1 MSKYKDENR
10 NDNSS
15 SLQSTLVFDAL
26 MFTNPSPGQ
35 MHLDQVEGDENV
47 RESRVSMFN
56 SAANKQYLTPS
67 SSIKTPKE
75 FVTQPECMGFMSKR
89 AQPLITNQVK
99 PKELVWDEIGSE
111 NVTDEDSNISM
122 SPRAISA
129 NIPD

>member
-1 MSKYKDENR
+1 
-10 NDNSS
+10 
-15 SLQSTLVFDAL
+15 
-26 MFTNPSPGQ
+26 